1 MISAFSVAVRLHCS
15 LSGHFQLLHQLHH
28 LLSGKKLMGIVISGI
43 NMATDNI
50 LGYINWYNQD
60 RSRS

>member
-43 NMATDNI
+43 KMATDNI
-50 LGYINWYNQD
+50 LGYINLY
-60 RSRS
+60 